1 MQLEPYLSFNGNCEE
16 ALSFYSKIFN
26 GHITVMNR
34 YEASPFA
41 AQLPPERLKQVIHAR
56 FRAPSIRF
64 LASDRYESY
73 PEESRISLSI
83 ATPDNAEAE
92 RLFAALGE
100 GGAVDVPLSSAP
112 WGGRFGMLT
121 DRYGVDWMVS
131 YTDDND
137 LVPA

>member
-1 MQLEPYLSFNGNCEE
+1 MQLEPYLSFNGNCED

-41 AQLPPERLKQVIHAR
+41 AHLPPERLKQVIHAR

-73 PEESRISLSI
+73 PEVRRSGSSRRSARADLSTCRCRVRPGADDSACSPT
-83 ATPDNAEAE
+83 ATASI
-92 RLFAALGE
+92 G
-100 GGAVDVPLSSAP
+100 
-112 WGGRFGMLT
+112 W
-121 DRYGVDWMVS
+121 
-131 YTDDND
+131 
-137 LVPA
+137 